1 MALWSSD
8 LQVGVLQNLANH
20 ETLYI
25 RYHVLIGC
33 YLVGHFF
40 FLVGTILVDKFVGG
54 KDNISIFVGGG
65 GGQYFQIR
73 ITLVVNFWVGTLFWG
88 KFLRVV
94 IILAGQFLG

>member
-40 FLVGTILVDKFVGG
+40 FLVGTILVDTFFGG

-65 GGQYFQIR
+65 GVSIFSDKD
-73 ITLVVNFWVGTLFWG
+73 NFGS
-88 KFLRVV
+88 
-94 IILAGQFLG
+94 QFLGRDTFLG

>member
-40 FLVGTILVDKFVGG
+40 FLLGTILMDTFFGG
-54 KDNISIFVGGG
+54 KDNISIFGDKD
-65 GGQYFQIR
+65 
-73 ITLVVNFWVGTLFWG
+73 NFGS
-88 KFLRVV
+88 
-94 IILAGQFLG
+94 QFLGRDTFLG